1 MANIKK
7 IEPIVPV
14 TITDDEYVKLVSHIS
29 NLWEEARN
37 NALQAVNTSLLMASW
52 HTGEYIV
59 EFEQKGE
66 ARAKYGEAL
75 LVNLSKDLTRLRGR
89 GFSRSNLSYMR
100 KFYLAFPKCE
110 TVSHKWD
117 WS

>member
-7 IEPIVPV
+7 IEPIAPI

-29 NLWEEARN
+29 NLWQEARN

-66 ARAKYGEAL
+66 SRAKYGEAL
-75 LVNLSKDLTRLRGR
+75 LVNLSKDLTRIFAQQGR
-89 GFSRSNLSYMR
+89 ITSTTESTNGR
-100 KFYLAFPKCE
+100 LAIL
-110 TVSHKWD
+110 TL
-117 WS
+117 

>member
-7 IEPIVPV
+7 IAPIVPV

-29 NLWEEARN
+29 NLWEEARI

-66 ARAKYGEAL
+66 SRAKYGEAL
-75 LVNLSKDLTRLRGR
+75 LVNLSKH
-89 GFSRSNLSYMR
+89 N
-100 KFYLAFPKCE
+100 
-110 TVSHKWD
+110 
-117 WS
+117 

>member
-7 IEPIVPV
+7 IEPIAPV

-37 NALQAVNTSLLMASW
+37 NIALQAVNTSLLMASW

-75 LVNLSKDLTRLRGR
+75 PFRSTLSVVFAQQGRITSTTESTNGRL
-89 GFSRSNLSYMR
+89 
-100 KFYLAFPKCE
+100 A
-110 TVSHKWD
+110 
-117 WS
+117 